1 MWLEGKEQ
9 EGASMCIGY
18 KVTEVV
24 GTSECPAGCDENFRF
39 YSEAL
44 GGF

>member
-1 MWLEGKEQ
+1 MGQCGWKSENKR
-9 EGASMCIGY
+9 AWIGY

-24 GTSECPAGCDENFRF
+24 GTSECPAGCDENFGF